1 MNLAPRRVLGLLRSR
16 TPSRRYTED
25 RDVFPRSKLMR
36 AIVDPDNRPL
46 WIAGAAALAVLFPR
60 LIRLEAAAALF
71 AKYRQISRHVAQLR
85 H

>member
-1 MNLAPRRVLGLLRSR
+1 
-16 TPSRRYTED
+16 
-25 RDVFPRSKLMR
+25 MR